1 MNARRLRR
9 EARAVAC
16 LAAALSLVLFA
27 PSAFA
32 EKVIWQYDDLPG
44 EMTTLAD
51 GLKKHP
57 VSAHPGFVKGEAFG
71 QIYKPKASDYPV
83 KILSV
88 ELVMAAAEKATAPFP
103 EVPIAIE
110 IYNDQAINAAPDGA
124 PVFTIN
130 SADFFN
136 AAAGKPGMN
145 VVGNTGMIFE
155 FDWTKPENHPPEIT
169 SGNIRV
175 VIRVLSDAGDTGEY
189 WEPGCSTSGLGLC
202 QCAKQ
207 DFGMGLELC
216 GCQQLAAISDS
227 ATTAKANVLHIV
239 YPVGTCSGTKKWV
252 WLEDVAKEGKQMK
265 GDFVLRIG
273 VDGVAGGVV
282 DPDAGSQ
289 ADTSDQADV
298 PELDTAPAAKPVVLF
313 VSPAAIEEGKLDE
326 LEVVGENFL
335 AGAKVSI
342 GAVELPVASVTA
354 SKITAT
360 IKPTLTPGV
369 YPVVVENPNGQVGYK
384 DAAFTVTAKLAPD
397 VSEDAAPVDANDG
410 AALDPGP
417 LTLDL
422 VKPDCVSATL
432 DTQVTIFGTG
442 FVDGM
447 TFELG
452 GQALIAVNVETAS
465 KATALAP
472 KGMALGPASLVATR
486 NGKSASLAN
495 AVQVGCSAPAAPR
508 DAGCSASPS
517 APSSAGSSAGS
528 SSLVGLLVA
537 ALAAMLRTWRR
548 RTMA

>member
-9 EARAVAC
+9 ASRAAVCAATALGLALVA
-16 LAAALSLVLFA
+16 S
-27 PSAFA
+27 PSFA

-57 VSAHPGFVKGEAFG
+57 LSAHPGFVKGEAFG

-103 EVPIAIE
+103 EVPVAIE
-110 IYNDQAINAAPDGA
+110 IYNDQGINAAPDGA

-155 FDWTKPENHPPEIT
+155 FDWTKPENHPPEIQ

-175 VIRVLSDAGDTGEY
+175 VIRVLSNAGDTGEY

-216 GCQQLAAISDS
+216 GCQQLAALSDS
-227 ATTAKANVLHIV
+227 ATTGKSNMLHIV

-265 GDFVLRIG
+265 GDFLLRLG

-289 ADTSDQADV
+289 TDAGGQVDTSSPPDA
-298 PELDTAPAAKPVVLF
+298 APVAKPVVLF
-313 VSPAAIEEGKLDE
+313 VSPAALEEGKLAE

-342 GAVELPVASVTA
+342 GATDLPVSSVSA
-354 SKITAT
+354 SKIVAT
-360 IKPTLTPGV
+360 VKPTLAPGV

-384 DAAFTVTAKLAPD
+384 DAAFTVTAKPAPD
-397 VSEDAAPVDANDG
+397 IASEDTAPVDAGVDSG
-410 AALDPGP
+410 AVDPGP

-422 VKPDCVSATL
+422 VKPECLSATM

-442 FVDGM
+442 FVEGM

-452 GQALIAVNVETAS
+452 GVALLAVNIETPS

-472 KGMALGPASLVATR
+472 KGLPVGFSSLVATR

-495 AVQVGCSAPAAPR
+495 AVEVGCGAAPAAR
-508 DAGCSASPS
+508 DAGCSAVAPASP
-517 APSSAGSSAGS
+517 A
-528 SSLVGLLVA
+528 SLAGLLVA
-537 ALAAMLRTWRR
+537 ALAAMLLLWRR
-548 RTMA
+548 RSEA